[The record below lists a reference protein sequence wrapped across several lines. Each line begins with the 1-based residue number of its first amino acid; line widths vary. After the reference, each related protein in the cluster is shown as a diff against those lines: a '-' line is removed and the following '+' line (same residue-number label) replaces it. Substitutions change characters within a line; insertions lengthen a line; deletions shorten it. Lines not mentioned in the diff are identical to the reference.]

1 MEKLIKSKNEL
12 LLGTIGVLFV
22 AFLIYVFIWGI
33 SFLADNIGT
42 AISSEKGTT
51 ASMNFDL
58 QGAERLNL
66 KGLGH

>member
-12 LLGTIGVLFV
+12 LLGTVGILFV

-33 SFLADNIGT
+33 SFLADNIGK
-42 AISSEKGTT
+42 AITSEKGTS

-58 QGAERLNL
+58 KGAERLNL